1 MSSLQIELK
10 SCLTTVFLAVRLVS
24 LPLLPLVSGRPLL
37 LEFPS
42 IQHSDSEVEL
52 SLLFQAAR
60 ALGFK
65 STGMKLKKGS
75 FLWYL
80 YLDKLYCL
88 LSVRNVKAL
97 VDYFH
102 LLDVHHKNTLND
114 VLFYHFLHHVT
125 NLTRTQINIVFN
137 MLDWSAVGEI
147 GFDQFYMLNRLEER
161 FIFRHSRPVFELLD
175 VDGELRVGAA
185 NFHMYNFLFNIKR
198 QELREL
204 YHDFDITGD
213 RRLNYKEFKLFTI
226 FFMDKYQERQKAEK
240 EKALLEKKRSRQVNV
255 SQKKSLLGLNG
266 SESMRVDASIK
277 FHYFH

>member
-1 MSSLQIELK
+1 
-10 SCLTTVFLAVRLVS
+10 
-24 LPLLPLVSGRPLL
+24 
-37 LEFPS
+37 
-42 IQHSDSEVEL
+42 
-52 SLLFQAAR
+52 
-60 ALGFK
+60 
-65 STGMKLKKGS
+65 MKLKKGS

-147 GFDQFYMLNRLEER
+147 GFDQFYMLVCILLAQENRLEER

-266 SESMRVDASIK
+266 SESRI
-277 FHYFH
+277 